1 MESLKEEVFW
11 KECGFNNICEKK
23 SLHILNFL
31 WLIPVNKELIS
42 KELICFSMS
51 KAAANQ
57 TLIDLEN
64 LEMGLKK
71 VRKLG
76 KYIIIPS
83 PPLPI

>member
-1 MESLKEEVFW
+1 
-11 KECGFNNICEKK
+11 
-23 SLHILNFL
+23 
-31 WLIPVNKELIS
+31 
-42 KELICFSMS
+42 MS